1 MVVEQIQRNHLKLR
15 EVKLQS
21 MQNNKLNIML
31 RLICKNFLIY
41 RYVFF
46 FLQNFNKKLVTYLY
60 NRSYTI
66 TLLNSNNYFFI
77 HRGYIFVYRYVYYF
91 HQKQKFGNLAITRKL
106 LNKGI
111 KNNK

>member
-1 MVVEQIQRNHLKLR
+1 MVVEQIRKNRLKHH
-15 EVKLQS
+15 EAKLQS
-21 MQNNKLNIML
+21 IKNNKFIVML

-41 RYVFF
+41 RYIFF
-46 FLQNFNKKLVTYLY
+46 FLQNFNKKVVTYLY
-60 NRSYTI
+60 NRSYSV

-77 HRGYIFVYRYVYYF
+77 HRGYIFVYRYIYYF